1 MCDIRREVHK
11 PQVYR
16 KSVVDF
22 YFLFFCIVTEWA
34 VEQLPKEA
42 ESWAQHQEPAPGQ
55 MPAETPQGH
64 ACFSLEMWSS
74 IITAPASAIEA
85 PATTWWAGTTVGMA
99 RPMLLASNK
108 LKKKK
113 ERQKLIVHTRP
124 ILKCWVLTV
133 IVERYFFVLLTFCT
147 LYLHTFCSVR
157 WSIYNFFS
165 VQAHSK

>member
-64 ACFSLEMWSS
+64 AFFSLEMWSS

-113 ERQKLIVHTRP
+113 TKTNCTHTSHIKMLSLDCDCEKIFFCP
-124 ILKCWVLTV
+124 AYVL
-133 IVERYFFVLLTFCT
+133 
-147 LYLHTFCSVR
+147 
-157 WSIYNFFS
+157 
-165 VQAHSK
+165 HSLSSHFLQC